1 MTDKELL
8 ERARYMVASLRRDSQ
23 IFKLDAKEVL
33 AQLDGLLNEGK
44 P

>member
-8 ERARYMVASLRRDSQ
+8 ERARYMVASLKRDSE
-23 IFKLDAKEVL
+23 IFKFDAKDILE
-33 AQLDGLLNEGK
+33 QLDGLLNEGK